1 MSCDVVT
8 DDSRQRHCS
17 SERSRRPSMVLVAMV
32 TEMNRMEMEM
42 EMEMVDGYGD
52 GLMAIMMR

>member
-1 MSCDVVT
+1 
-8 DDSRQRHCS
+8 
-17 SERSRRPSMVLVAMV
+17 MVLVAMV